1 MQDNDARHWPTGGS
15 VRTEPFQVRG
25 RFLTAIAIRID
36 VESPDESF
44 YAALD
49 EKIKTAANLL
59 IGAPVLLDL
68 AAVPGLVS
76 RDLLHNVIRAIRSK
90 GLLLFG
96 VQNANPQQK
105 ALAEELGLIQVLIGR
120 DTPLQ
125 QPTRAAPPRRQ
136 RLVEPPEN
144 KIIRRHVRSGQMVV
158 AERGDLTIVGSVSSG
173 AEVVASG
180 NIHIYGTLRGRA
192 MAGATGDASARIFCS
207 KLEAEL
213 LAISGLFKTSE
224 TIDSD
229 LRGCNV
235 QAFLEDETLCIER
248 FV

>member
-1 MQDNDARHWPTGGS
+1 M
-15 VRTEPFQVRG
+15 RTEPFQVRG

-36 VESPDESF
+36 VESPGESF

-59 IGAPVLLDL
+59 IGAPVVLDL

-76 RDLLHNVIRAIRSK
+76 RDRLHEVIRAIRAR

-96 VQNANPQQK
+96 VQNATPEQK

-125 QPTRAAPPRRQ
+125 QPRAEPQRRS
-136 RLVEPPEN
+136 RLVERAEN